1 MSNKLAK
8 LMARPDRGANVAANV
23 LTKAFRDVL
32 ADAGITYPQL
42 RVLIEHYLNSPERH
56 ADGSVDRNKINN
68 ERGNLLKEV
77 ERDEYTFKVFI
88 KLLQILRLK
97 ECTITINGKF
107 HDGSAIKDGSGLTYN
122 LVTLDM
128 ENILR
133 DAEQVEISEEEL
145 KAFKERFNVVDV
157 PK

>member
-1 MSNKLAK
+1 
-8 LMARPDRGANVAANV
+8 MARPDRGANVAANV

-42 RVLIEHYLNSPERH
+42 RVLIEHYLNSPERQ

-68 ERGNLLKEV
+68 ERGNLFKEV

-107 HDGSAIKDGSGLTYN
+107 HDGSTIKNGSGLTYN

-128 ENILR
+128 DNVLR
-133 DAEQVEISEEEL
+133 EAEQVEITEEEL
-145 KAFKERFNVVDV
+145 RAFKERFKMNDA
-157 PK
+157 